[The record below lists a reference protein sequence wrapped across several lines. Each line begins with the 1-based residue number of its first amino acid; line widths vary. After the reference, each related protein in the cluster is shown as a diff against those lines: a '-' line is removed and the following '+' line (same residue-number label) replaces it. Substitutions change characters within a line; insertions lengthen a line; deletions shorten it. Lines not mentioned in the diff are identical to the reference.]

1 MPWFSTTVKN
11 MGDFIPSVRVGLQ
24 NLMRWVALSQY
35 MGEHI
40 GEKILIHYLL
50 IHLYLVICNILR
62 GKL

>member
-1 MPWFSTTVKN
+1 

-40 GEKILIHYLL
+40 GKKIHYLL

>member
-11 MGDFIPSVRVGLQ
+11 MGDFIPSVRGGLQ

-50 IHLYLVICNILR
+50 IH
-62 GKL
+62 